1 MNLIV
6 LELNFR
12 NKEKKKERVTES
24 GVMTSWGGTK
34 RSFSPFLILFKAT
47 RPLSPTSTLS
57 MDIFWEG
64 RPDWDSHFWR
74 EDEFSIESFSH
85 PQGIVSINDEVAES
99 VKWAWFLRERP
110 RCVVLCIVW
119 LKAGIRV
126 VVLVNII
133 IPKASTMVVMLLS
146 KTPYTLSTE
155 ITDTTHT
162 TIAKLILV
170 CCSSVTLRSCEN
182 TTWSQS

>member
-1 MNLIV
+1 
-6 LELNFR
+6 
-12 NKEKKKERVTES
+12 
-24 GVMTSWGGTK
+24 MTSSGGTK

-47 RPLSPTSTLS
+47 SPLSPTSTLS

-64 RPDWDSHFWR
+64 RPDWDNHFSR
-74 EDEFSIESFSH
+74 EDEFTIESFSH

-110 RCVVLCIVW
+110 RCVVLCIVG

-133 IPKASTMVVMLLS
+133 IIPEASTMVVMLLS
-146 KTPYTLSTE
+146 KNTLHL
-155 ITDTTHT
+155 IWCWNQTH
-162 TIAKLILV
+162 TIAKLDFVVLLLLWEV
-170 CCSSVTLRSCEN
+170 VRTPRGPNPNFTYSSDTY
-182 TTWSQS
+182 